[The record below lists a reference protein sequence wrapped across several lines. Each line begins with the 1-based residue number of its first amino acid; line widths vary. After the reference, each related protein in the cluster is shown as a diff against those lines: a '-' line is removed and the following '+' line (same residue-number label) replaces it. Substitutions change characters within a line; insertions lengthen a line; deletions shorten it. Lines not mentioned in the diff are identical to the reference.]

1 MNEEDIVY
9 FIQDFHTKNGRIP
22 FKAEFSH
29 SHAARALFGAWNRA
43 IIAAGFEPNPV
54 KFSKKYTAQDG
65 HICDSFSEKIIDDW
79 LSKNDIPHEL
89 HAPYEGSKFVADFMV
104 GGKYVEF
111 VGLEGELKAYDNA
124 IKRKRELWQSKGIN
138 VIEIHPKDLFPK
150 NKLGTVLKDLVS

>member
-79 LSKNDIPHEL
+79 LNKNDIPHEL
-89 HAPYEGSKFVADFMV
+89 HTPYEGSKFVADFMV

-150 NKLGTVLKDLVS
+150 SKLGIILKDLVS